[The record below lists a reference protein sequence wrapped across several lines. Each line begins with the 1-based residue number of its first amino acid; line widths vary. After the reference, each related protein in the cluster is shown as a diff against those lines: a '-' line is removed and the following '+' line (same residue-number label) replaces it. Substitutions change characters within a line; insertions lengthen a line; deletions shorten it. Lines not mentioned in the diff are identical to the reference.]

1 MKKTFAKKQ
10 LTFALLMAMLLSFA
24 APAAQ
29 VKAAGKKAVWVLDT
43 RSSEFDKYQCT
54 YNKNGLLV
62 KYTCLKS
69 DGGLPSYEY
78 TYKGTK
84 ITKAMSVSGDNKTVF
99 RYTYDKKGYLATQ
112 TPGGITDVAKF
123 KWKNGRCVETAD
135 GQFSYDKNG
144 WICKADYSKMGSTT
158 SWVNTFDKYGYIIS
172 MSSKSGGV
180 FDHANS
186 YKNGRLV
193 RQAEL
198 DQSGEEYPGA
208 YTYKYKKITVP
219 ASVVKKVKSQQDWLT
234 NKGGFQYLPLAA
246 F

>member
-1 MKKTFAKKQ
+1 MKKTFAKKL
-10 LTFALLMAMLLSFA
+10 LTFALLMAMRLSFA
-24 APAAQ
+24 APTAQ
-29 VKAAGKKAVWVLDT
+29 VKAAGKKTVWVLDS
-43 RSSEFDKYQCT
+43 RLSEYGNYKYT

-62 KYTCLKS
+62 KNTCS
-69 DGGLPSYEY
+69 ESNGDLPSYEY

-84 ITKAMSVSGDNKTVF
+84 ITKAVSITGENKTEA
-99 RYTYDKKGYLATQ
+99 RYTYEKKGYLATQ
-112 TPGGITDVAKF
+112 TPGGMTDVTKF
-123 KWKNGRCVETAD
+123 KWKNGRCVETTD
-135 GQFSYDKNG
+135 SLFSYDKNG
-144 WICKADYSKMGSTT
+144 WIRKADSKAVST
-158 SWVNTFDKYGYIIS
+158 SAWVHTFDKYGSIIS

-198 DQSGEEYPGA
+198 DESGEEYPGA